1 MNAIYSR
8 RAKALALAAFA
19 TSLWMP
25 TLRAQNTSKAL
36 TNGDVVTMVKGG
48 LSESMIVSAI
58 QSQDTNF
65 DISAMG
71 LLGLKKSG
79 VSAKLMDAVM
89 AAAKKQKEANQ
100 AAEAAAT
107 AKAASDAA
115 AAAQA
120 EAAAK
125 AAAAAP
131 PAAVGLPSVLLAQG
145 TQKQALT
152 ADRTQIVQ
160 TKTKPSSLSAL
171 APDGTLAKSMSAVT
185 QGIANAGMMSPG
197 SGLASGAM
205 MANPMIG
212 PAMSAATLFASRHK
226 PTVTEVWALGNQ
238 RSETVIHNNQPSFEV
253 LYAGIP
259 GINADEYEPVL
270 LKLTPTPTN
279 FRLVG
284 ATEAKSDQMQS
295 AIADWGVY
303 SSFVEER
310 VAAQAT
316 KVGSGHYQLQP
327 SAALIAGEYGVAL
340 RPVDKNKKFSG
351 SSISQNN
358 GDGLVFNSVW
368 SFEVQ

>member
-1 MNAIYSR
+1 MNAGYSR
-8 RAKALALAAFA
+8 RANVLVLAAFV
-19 TSLWMP
+19 TSLWIP
-25 TLRAQNTSKAL
+25 ALRAQNASKAL

-48 LSESMIVSAI
+48 LSENMIMTAI

-79 VSAKLMDAVM
+79 VSPKLMDAVM
-89 AAAKKQKEANQ
+89 AAAKKQKESSQ

-131 PAAVGLPSVLLAQG
+131 PAAGQPSVLMAQG

-185 QGIANAGMMSPG
+185 QGIANAGMMTPG